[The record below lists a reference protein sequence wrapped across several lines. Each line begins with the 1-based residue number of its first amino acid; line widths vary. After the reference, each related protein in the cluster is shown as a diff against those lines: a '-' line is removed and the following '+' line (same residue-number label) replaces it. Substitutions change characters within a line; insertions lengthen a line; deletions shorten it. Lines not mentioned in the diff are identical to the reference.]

1 MMNEEEIAA
10 LEKNKLPQQKAN
22 IRRLDFAKII
32 HEKSAS
38 RLFQNSLQKFMKNVH
53 YMKQN
58 VYYME

>member
-38 RLFQNSLQKFMKNVH
+38 
-53 YMKQN
+53 
-58 VYYME
+58 